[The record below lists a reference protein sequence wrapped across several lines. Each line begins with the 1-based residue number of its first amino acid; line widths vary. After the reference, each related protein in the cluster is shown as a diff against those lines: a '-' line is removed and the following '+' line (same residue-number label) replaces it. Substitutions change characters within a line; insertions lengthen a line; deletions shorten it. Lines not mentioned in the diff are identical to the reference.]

1 MYVALGFCLAGLLAV
16 ALVPSIWRRAVRL
29 TRRAVEATTPMT
41 HADVRA
47 EIAALRA
54 SHAVEYR
61 RLESGLE
68 RLQQQATANRIA
80 RDRAEALSGDLR
92 KEFISREQ
100 ALADAMSREADL
112 RREIQENQETIARS
126 GARIRDL
133 ERLLKRLMSAQAG
146 ETPDA
151 VAGSA
156 SLGEP
161 GEAVVPADAAEQ
173 SAAAPAGAQD
183 DDALGRASHAM
194 RVTALETEIAALRRR
209 LKRSEERNAR
219 TSDEET
225 GEDGGGDETERAA
238 TQLTRQE
245 LRARD
250 DRLFE
255 MESKLIAARAEITR
269 LSVLAEGT
277 GSDGEAPAAEAARLA
292 AENER
297 LRGELGANADF
308 LALRSELADL
318 ASAVVA
324 SLGTEEDLEPIAAAG
339 QDGAD
344 TPGVPD
350 TVTQSLAA
358 RIRAA
363 RGRIG
368 AGTPETARNGTPES
382 GKGGASTPPILP
394 GPARASSRGKRKA
407 GG

>member
-54 SHAVEYR
+54 SHAIEYR

-133 ERLLKRLMSAQAG
+133 ERLLKRLMNAQAG
-146 ETPDA
+146 ETTEVTTGGVSPGEAAVATDA
-151 VAGSA
+151 VADGVSLPDEDVSGKA
-156 SLGEP
+156 S
-161 GEAVVPADAAEQ
+161 DAA
-173 SAAAPAGAQD
+173 
-183 DDALGRASHAM
+183 
-194 RVTALETEIAALRRR
+194 RVTALETEIAMLRRR
-209 LKRSEERNAR
+209 LARAEERTPAPA
-219 TSDEET
+219 
-225 GEDGGGDETERAA
+225 GGDAGESSGVEPERAA
-238 TQLTRQE
+238 SQFTRQE

-255 MESKLIAARAEITR
+255 AESKLIAARAEITR
-269 LSVLAEGT
+269 LSVLAEGG
-277 GSDGEAPAAEAARLA
+277 GSDGEAPAAETARLA

-297 LRGELGANADF
+297 LRAELGANADF

-324 SLGTEEDLEPIAAAG
+324 SLGAEEDLEPVAAAKEG
-339 QDGAD
+339 TD
-344 TPGVPD
+344 TPGVPG

-363 RGRIG
+363 RGRVG
-368 AGTPETARNGTPES
+368 AGATEAARSGAAET
-382 GKGGASTPPILP
+382 GKGGTPPPILP
-394 GPARASSRGKRKA
+394 GPARASSRGKR
-407 GG
+407 

>member
-146 ETPDA
+146 ETPEA

-161 GEAVVPADAAEQ
+161 GEVVITSDGMAEKASMPAD
-173 SAAAPAGAQD
+173 D
-183 DDALGRASHAM
+183 TLGNASDTM
-194 RVTALETEIAALRRR
+194 RVTALETEIAALRRQ
-209 LKRSEERNAR
+209 LKRATDRNTR
-219 TSDEET
+219 QT
-225 GEDGGGDETERAA
+225 GEDAGESSGAETDRAA
-238 TQLTRQE
+238 SQLTRQE

-255 MESKLIAARAEITR
+255 AESKLIAARAEITR

-277 GSDGEAPAAEAARLA
+277 GSDSEASAAEAARLA

-308 LALRSELADL
+308 LALRGELADL
-318 ASAVVA
+318 ASAVVL
-324 SLGTEEDLEPIAAAG
+324 SLGTEEDLEPVSVTDKDGGEEPAASG
-339 QDGAD
+339 N
-344 TPGVPD
+344 
-350 TVTQSLAA
+350 VTQSLAA
-358 RIRAA
+358 RIRAV
-363 RGRIG
+363 RSRMG
-368 AGTPETARNGTPES
+368 AGTSEAARNGTAEAD
-382 GKGGASTPPILP
+382 KGGASTPPILP

>member
-54 SHAVEYR
+54 SHAIEYR

-100 ALADAMSREADL
+100 ALADAMGREADL
-112 RREIQENQETIARS
+112 RGEIQENQETIARS
-126 GARIRDL
+126 GARIREL
-133 ERLLKRLMSAQAG
+133 ERLLKRLMSTQAG
-146 ETPDA
+146 ETPEVAAGGASSDGVAA
-151 VAGSA
+151 VAAGAVADNVSA
-156 SLGEP
+156 PDEEVP
-161 GEAVVPADAAEQ
+161 GKTSDAA
-173 SAAAPAGAQD
+173 
-183 DDALGRASHAM
+183 

-209 LKRSEERNAR
+209 LKRAEERKTAAAGE
-219 TSDEET
+219 DT
-225 GEDGGGDETERAA
+225 GESSDVEADRTAP
-238 TQLTRQE
+238 QLTRQE

-255 MESKLIAARAEITR
+255 AESKLIAARAEITR
-269 LSVLAEGT
+269 LSVLAEGAEADA
-277 GSDGEAPAAEAARLA
+277 GAPADETARLA

-297 LRGELGANADF
+297 LRSELGANADF

-324 SLGTEEDLEPIAAAG
+324 SLGTEEDLEPVADG

-344 TPGVPD
+344 TAGVPG

-363 RGRIG
+363 RGRVSTG
-368 AGTPETARNGTPES
+368 AGTP
-382 GKGGASTPPILP
+382 PPILP
-394 GPARASSRGKRKA
+394 GPARASSRGKR
-407 GG
+407 